1 MMNID
6 KYIPRDKQLHM
17 IAGAVIALSFGGIF
31 YALGIPHPPLL
42 GVVMSIVGGAF
53 KELADLVI
61 NTWEKS
67 HNAPPTHDVDWKDV
81 AFTVLGGVIPMVPFA
96 FYLKGF

>member
-1 MMNID
+1 MMNIE
-6 KYIPRDKQLHM
+6 KYIPKDKQLHM
-17 IAGAVIALSFGGIF
+17 IAGAAVAMVFGLVF
-31 YALGIPHPPLL
+31 YSIRAEHAPLL
-42 GVVMSIVGGAF
+42 GVVMALIAGGF
-53 KELADLVI
+53 KELLDLVI

-67 HNAPPTHDVDWKDV
+67 HDAPPTHDVDWKDM